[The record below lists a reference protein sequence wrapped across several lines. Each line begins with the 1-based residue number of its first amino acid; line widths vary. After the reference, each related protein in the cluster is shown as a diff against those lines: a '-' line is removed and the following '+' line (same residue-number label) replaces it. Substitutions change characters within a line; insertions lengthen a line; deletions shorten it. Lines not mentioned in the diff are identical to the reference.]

1 MKLKIKSN
9 AVFEI
14 SLVKFARALI
24 SGAMLL
30 GPAMANASTVTYILD
45 QSNVLD
51 DNVDYLS
58 VTISDDTEGQ
68 LDFRVITL
76 SALSELAG
84 ENYGIQ
90 SFGLNLLDDLLSGE
104 DQLSSVEFLLPED
117 WKVQFNKGMSEASKF
132 DVRLSGTGSSRQ
144 DPLEFSVTGLDLDDI
159 STNFAAHV
167 AGFEFLAGECEPG
180 DDEHVLEG
188 GNEGGCQEVITG
200 AFFYGGRV
208 SEIPLPPAILLLLS
222 GLLGMV
228 GITHRRTV
236 KH

>member
-1 MKLKIKSN
+1 MKLTNKSN
-9 AVFEI
+9 AVFEM

-30 GPAMANASTVTYILD
+30 GTAMANANTVTYILD

-58 VTISDDTEGQ
+58 VMISDDTEGQ
-68 LDFRVITL
+68 LDFRVTTL
-76 SALSELAG
+76 SALSDLAG

-90 SFGLNLLDDLLSGE
+90 SFGLNVLSGE
-104 DQLSSVEFLLPED
+104 GQLSSVDFLLPED
-117 WKVQFNKGMSEASKF
+117 WDVQFNKGMSEAGMF

-144 DPLEFSVTGLDLDDI
+144 DPLVFSVTGLDLDDI

-167 AGFEFLAGECEPG
+167 AGFDFLAGECEPG
-180 DDEHVLEG
+180 DGEHVFEG
-188 GNEGGCQEVITG
+188 GNEDGCREVISS

-208 SEIPLPPAILLLLS
+208 SEIPLPPAIMLLLS
-222 GLLGMV
+222 GLLGMA
-228 GITHRRTV
+228 GIAHRRTV